1 MNSDPQLD
9 ALLRA
14 ARAAAPDTSRTEF
27 GFETRLMARLRE
39 ERRSSW
45 ITIAL
50 RLSPVFA
57 ALVVAAAVLCH
68 GYTDIE
74 PDPSYALD
82 AVRSGGTSALV
93 AWLPEADR

>member
-1 MNSDPQLD
+1 MKSDPTLD
-9 ALLRA
+9 ALFRA
-14 ARAAAPDTSRTEF
+14 ARDQAPDTSRNEF
-27 GFETRLMARLRE
+27 GFETRLLARIRE
-39 ERRSSW
+39 ERRGSW
-45 ITIAL
+45 MTIAL

-68 GYTDIE
+68 GYTDLD

-93 AWLPEADR
+93 AWLPEAKR

>member
-1 MNSDPQLD
+1 MNSDQQLD
-9 ALLRA
+9 AIFRA
-14 ARAAAPDTSRTEF
+14 ARDAAPDVSRREF
-27 GFETRLMARLRE
+27 GFETRLLARIRE
-39 ERRSSW
+39 ERRGSW
-45 ITIAL
+45 MTIAL

-57 ALVVAAAVLCH
+57 ALVIAAAVLCRD
-68 GYTDIE
+68 YADID